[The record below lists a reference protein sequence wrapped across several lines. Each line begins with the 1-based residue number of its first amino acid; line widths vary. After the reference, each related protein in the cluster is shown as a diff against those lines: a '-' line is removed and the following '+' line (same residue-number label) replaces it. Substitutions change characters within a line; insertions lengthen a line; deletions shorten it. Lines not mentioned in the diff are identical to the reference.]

1 MTDSDSDSLK
11 AAAEYLLQVARSSE
25 GRRYRKQPKMDALR
39 EYKPEIL
46 EAHRHGLNIHRI
58 AEIFRERGVDISK
71 IHLMRAIRRFIE
83 EEERAA
89 AQGAITATGSK
100 AETRMPA
107 TNQIVEQPSA
117 VVREEEFAK
126 QLRIARYLAGARL
139 PAVRSLEPASGPKKA
154 KRLHSPAKAAKAR
167 PVTKKETPKQKAEE
181 KELAKERRRAGRVGQ
196 KVPSSDPRR
205 AEKQRPARGR

>member
-1 MTDSDSDSLK
+1 MTDPDSDNLK
-11 AAAEYLLQVARSSE
+11 AAAEYLRQVARSSE

-39 EYKPEIL
+39 EYKADIL
-46 EAHRHGLNIHRI
+46 EAHRLGLNVHRI

-83 EEERAA
+83 EEERA
-89 AQGAITATGSK
+89 GSK
-100 AETRMPA
+100 PSAGRPA
-107 TNQIVEQPSA
+107 SAGEGTKSQTTYQIAEQPSA

-126 QLRIARYLAGARL
+126 QLRLARYLAGTSL
-139 PAVRSLEPASGPKKA
+139 PAVRSLEQASGAKKA
-154 KRLHSPAKAAKAR
+154 KRLHSTAKAR
-167 PVTKKETPKQKAEE
+167 SVTKKETPKQKAEE

>member
-1 MTDSDSDSLK
+1 MTDPDSDNLK

-107 TNQIVEQPSA
+107 TYQIAEQPSA

-126 QLRIARYLAGARL
+126 QLRIARYLAGSSL
-139 PAVRSLEPASGPKKA
+139 PAVRSLEQAPGAKKA
-154 KRLHSPAKAAKAR
+154 KRLHSTTKAR
-167 PVTKKETPKQKAEE
+167 SVTKKETPKQKAEE
-181 KELAKERRRAGRVGQ
+181 KELAKERRRAGRAGQ

>member
-1 MTDSDSDSLK
+1 LTDPDSDNLK
-11 AAAEYLLQVARSSE
+11 AAAEYLLEVARSSE

-83 EEERAA
+83 EEERVGDKGSIGQGV
-89 AQGAITATGSK
+89 AQGK
-100 AETRMPA
+100 ETRSKTA
-107 TNQIVEQPSA
+107 YQVVEQPSP

-126 QLRIARYLAGARL
+126 QLRIARYLAGASLTAART
-139 PAVRSLEPASGPKKA
+139 LEPAAQPRTPK
-154 KRLHSPAKAAKAR
+154 PARAVSKAR
-167 PVTKKETPKQKAEE
+167 TSTKKETPRQKAAEA
-181 KELAKERRRAGRVGQ
+181 ELAKERRRAGRVSRRQ
-196 KVPSSDPRR
+196 LSSSGPQRSEKRR
-205 AEKQRPARGR
+205 PERGR

>member
-1 MTDSDSDSLK
+1 MTDPDSDNLK

-83 EEERAA
+83 EERASA
-89 AQGAITATGSK
+89 AQQPTPAKETKSAATY
-100 AETRMPA
+100 
-107 TNQIVEQPSA
+107 QIAEQPSA

-139 PAVRSLEPASGPKKA
+139 PAVRSLEPAPGAKKA
-154 KRLHSPAKAAKAR
+154 KRLHSTPKAR

-181 KELAKERRRAGRVGQ
+181 KELAKERRRVGGVGQ
-196 KVPSSDPRR
+196 KVPPSDLRGG
-205 AEKQRPARGR
+205 EKQRPARGR

>member
-1 MTDSDSDSLK
+1 LTDPDNDNLK

-83 EEERAA
+83 EERASA
-89 AQGAITATGSK
+89 AQQPTPAKETKSAATY
-100 AETRMPA
+100 
-107 TNQIVEQPSA
+107 QVIEQPSA
-117 VVREEEFAK
+117 VVWEEEFAK

-139 PAVRSLEPASGPKKA
+139 PVVRSLEQAPGAKKA
-154 KRLHSPAKAAKAR
+154 KPLHSTAKAAKAR

-181 KELAKERRRAGRVGQ
+181 KELAKERRRVGRVGH
-196 KVPSSDPRR
+196 KVPASGSGR

>member
-1 MTDSDSDSLK
+1 MTDPDSDNLK

-83 EEERAA
+83 EEERVGAGASAGQAA
-89 AQGAITATGSK
+89 AAGKEIKSGTTYQV
-100 AETRMPA
+100 
-107 TNQIVEQPSA
+107 VEQPSA
-117 VVREEEFAK
+117 VAREEEFAK

-139 PAVRSLEPASGPKKA
+139 PAVRSLEQAPGAKKA
-154 KRLHSPAKAAKAR
+154 RRLHATAKAR
-167 PVTKKETPKQKAEE
+167 PITKKETPRPNAEE
-181 KELAKERRRAGRVGQ
+181 KELAKERRRAGRAGQ

>member
-1 MTDSDSDSLK
+1 
-11 AAAEYLLQVARSSE
+11 
-25 GRRYRKQPKMDALR
+25 
-39 EYKPEIL
+39 
-46 EAHRHGLNIHRI
+46 LNIHRI

-83 EEERAA
+83 EEERAGNKPSA
-89 AQGAITATGSK
+89 G
-100 AETRMPA
+100 RPA
-107 TNQIVEQPSA
+107 SAGEGTKSESIYQIAEQPSA

-139 PAVRSLEPASGPKKA
+139 PVVRSLEQAPRAKKA
-154 KRLHSPAKAAKAR
+154 TRPHSTAKAR

-181 KELAKERRRAGRVGQ
+181 KELAKERRRAGRVGH

>member
-1 MTDSDSDSLK
+1 
-11 AAAEYLLQVARSSE
+11 
-25 GRRYRKQPKMDALR
+25 
-39 EYKPEIL
+39 
-46 EAHRHGLNIHRI
+46 LNIHRI

-83 EEERAA
+83 EEER
-89 AQGAITATGSK
+89 TGSK
-100 AETRMPA
+100 PSAGRPASAGEGTKSET
-107 TNQIVEQPSA
+107 TYQIAEQPSA

-139 PAVRSLEPASGPKKA
+139 PAVRSLEQAPGAKKA
-154 KRLHSPAKAAKAR
+154 KRLHPTAKAPAKAR

-181 KELAKERRRAGRVGQ
+181 KELAKERRRAGRLGQ

>member
-1 MTDSDSDSLK
+1 LTDPDSDNLK

-83 EEERAA
+83 EERASA
-89 AQGAITATGSK
+89 AQQPTPAKETKSK
-100 AETRMPA
+100 T
-107 TNQIVEQPSA
+107 TYQIVEQPSA

-139 PAVRSLEPASGPKKA
+139 PAVRSLEPAPEAKKA
-154 KRLHSPAKAAKAR
+154 KRLPSTAKAR
-167 PVTKKETPKQKAEE
+167 PATKKETPKQKAGE
-181 KELAKERRRAGRVGQ
+181 KELAKERRRVGRAGQ
-196 KVPSSDPRR
+196 KVSASGSGRG
-205 AEKQRPARGR
+205 EKRRPARGR

>member
-1 MTDSDSDSLK
+1 
-11 AAAEYLLQVARSSE
+11 
-25 GRRYRKQPKMDALR
+25 MDALR

-83 EEERAA
+83 EERASA
-89 AQGAITATGSK
+89 AQQPTPSKETKSAATY
-100 AETRMPA
+100 
-107 TNQIVEQPSA
+107 QVIEQPSA

-139 PAVRSLEPASGPKKA
+139 PAVQSLEQASGAKKA
-154 KRLHSPAKAAKAR
+154 KRLHSTAKER

-181 KELAKERRRAGRVGQ
+181 KELAKERRRAGRVGH

>member
-1 MTDSDSDSLK
+1 
-11 AAAEYLLQVARSSE
+11 
-25 GRRYRKQPKMDALR
+25 MDALR

-83 EEERAA
+83 EERAVDPA
-89 AQGAITATGSK
+89 SVSQGG
-100 AETRMPA
+100 PA
-107 TNQIVEQPSA
+107 GKEARPEVTYQVVQQPSA

-139 PAVRSLEPASGPKKA
+139 PAVRSLEPAPGAKKA
-154 KRLHSPAKAAKAR
+154 KRLHSTAKAR
-167 PVTKKETPKQKAEE
+167 PVTKKGTRRNKR
-181 KELAKERRRAGRVGQ
+181 LRRRN
-196 KVPSSDPRR
+196 
-205 AEKQRPARGR
+205 